1 MRLPPFA
8 LERYFARYEFTSEL
22 LLSSSD
28 CESMSISEL
37 LALEP
42 GAAEA
47 LLGQR
52 LGYTEST
59 GNPSLRREI
68 SRLYQA
74 VDDAH
79 VLVHS
84 GAEEAIYVFMNAV
97 LEPGDHLIV
106 HRPCYQSLSEI
117 ASAAG
122 CEVSPWQAREENG
135 WALDPDELP
144 RMVRPATRAIVINTP
159 HNPTGFHMGRRQLQ
173 ETVEFAE
180 RSGIILFCDEV
191 YRGLEYDAADTLPA
205 ACDLGEHA
213 VSLGVMSK
221 TYGLAG
227 LRIGWVATRNAEVL
241 SRMTVHK
248 DYTTICCSAPSE
260 LLAEVALRHAEA
272 IAERNRSIVRENLAL
287 LDSFFARHS
296 ADFAWNRPLAGPVA
310 FPRLRKGEVNA
321 FCDSLRSRAGVLL
334 LPGGVYGD
342 AGGHFRVGFGRRNMP
357 LAMQRMEDFLS
368 MDPALPGR
376 YFTP

>member
-8 LERYFARYEFTSEL
+8 LERYFSQHEFTSEL

-28 CESMSISEL
+28 CESMSVSEL
-37 LALEP
+37 LAAEP
-42 GAAEA
+42 AAADA
-47 LLGQR
+47 LMRQR

-59 GNPSLRREI
+59 GSPSLRREI
-68 SRLYQA
+68 CRLYRA
-74 VDDAH
+74 IDAEQ
-79 VLVHS
+79 VLVHA
-84 GAEEAIYVFMNAV
+84 GAEEAIYVFMSAV

-106 HRPCYQSLSEI
+106 HRPCYQSLSDI
-117 ASAAG
+117 AAAAG
-122 CEVSPWQAREENG
+122 CDVSSWQAREEDG
-135 WALDPDELP
+135 WALDPDEL
-144 RMVRPATRAIVINTP
+144 RRLVRRSTRAIVINTP
-159 HNPTGFHMGRRQLQ
+159 HNPTGFHMGRELLQ
-173 ETVEFAE
+173 ETVEIAE
-180 RSGIILFCDEV
+180 RNGIILFCDEV
-191 YRGLEYDAADTLPA
+191 YRGLEYEPADRLPA

-227 LRIGWVATRNAEVL
+227 LRIGWVATRNAAVL
-241 SRMTVHK
+241 SRMAVQK

-272 IAERNRSIVRENLAL
+272 IGERNRSIVRDNLAV

-296 ADFAWNRPLAGPVA
+296 EDFAWKRPLAGPVA
-310 FPRLRKGEVNA
+310 FPRLLRGEVNA

-342 AGGHFRVGFGRRNMP
+342 AGGHFRIGFGRRNMP
-357 LAMQRMEDFLS
+357 AAVQRMEEFLYL
-368 MDPALPGR
+368 DPATPGR
-376 YFTP
+376 